1 VPSADV
7 ANSTL
12 LRISTDF
19 FLCWGWPADD
29 LFHTLIKIVD
39 FKRAAK
45 KERSQEVKKPR
56 ITVRVI

>member
-1 VPSADV
+1 
-7 ANSTL
+7 L
-12 LRISTDF
+12 LS
-19 FLCWGWPADD
+19 WNWPADA

-56 ITVRVI
+56 ITVRVIKYGVADGALTQDNRN